1 MVLLYEELGEGQ
13 AAPPCSA
20 NEGPQPTHVVHCVGL
35 AGRLET
41 MCPQDSGDELA
52 SQLAQGVSRQPPLSK
67 QAVESPAGGPLAKD
81 EDHVAESHPHS
92 MLSLAHLGS
101 RHGGTCL

>member
-35 AGRLET
+35 AERPEAT
-41 MCPQDSGDELA
+41 
-52 SQLAQGVSRQPPLSK
+52 R
-67 QAVESPAGGPLAKD
+67 AKD
-81 EDHVAESHPHS
+81 HGHK
-92 MLSLAHLGS
+92 LAFGLA
-101 RHGGTCL
+101 